1 MLILTRKIGE
11 SLIIG
16 DDVEITV
23 LSVRGNQVKLGV
35 NAPKEIAVHRQE
47 IYERIKAAE
56 DGAADEQFAILKYYC
71 LLWQVTEIISPFTKY
86 GKDVSYKEKI

>member
-56 DGAADEQFAILKYYC
+56 DGSADE
-71 LLWQVTEIISPFTKY
+71 
-86 GKDVSYKEKI
+86 

>member
-16 DDVEITV
+16 DDVEIIV

-56 DGAADEQFAILKYYC
+56 DSNSVE
-71 LLWQVTEIISPFTKY
+71 E
-86 GKDVSYKEKI
+86 

>member
-11 SLIIG
+11 SLILG

-56 DGAADEQFAILKYYC
+56 DSNSVE
-71 LLWQVTEIISPFTKY
+71 E
-86 GKDVSYKEKI
+86 